1 MRIIVLYEIVV
12 HSGRGQRISAIGFK
26 EEPTL
31 VFEDAG
37 LDQQDTGKRSCDD
50 FQSGLKEGAR
60 TPARTRLKLLR
71 TDDYNPCFVNML
83 RCSVIVVTHNSSAPI
98 EACLR
103 ALASQGCEIVLV
115 DNASQDDTVAR
126 VRALEGELAL
136 HLIAVSRNIGF
147 AGGVNQG
154 VAAAS
159 GSVLL
164 LLNPDAMAEAGA
176 IQAILSAFER
186 FRADAVG
193 GALLDDRGQPA
204 RGFTFRRLP
213 TLSALLCE
221 VLLVNQVWPENP
233 VNRRYRCLDAELT
246 REQEVEQPA
255 GACLAVRREVWDR
268 LHGMD
273 AGFFPV
279 WFEDVDFCARLE
291 ESGAKTVYC
300 PAARFRHSGAHSVGQ
315 LAFRDQQ
322 LFWYG
327 NMLRYAGKH
336 FSTAQVAALRA
347 GIVLGMCARML
358 ASLLGGGPQVV
369 RRSEAVRAYAG
380 AALLAVGIGATH

>member
-1 MRIIVLYEIVV
+1 
-12 HSGRGQRISAIGFK
+12 
-26 EEPTL
+26 
-31 VFEDAG
+31 
-37 LDQQDTGKRSCDD
+37 
-50 FQSGLKEGAR
+50 
-60 TPARTRLKLLR
+60 
-71 TDDYNPCFVNML
+71 ML
-83 RCSVIVVTHNSSAPI
+83 GCSVIVVTHNSSAPI

-103 ALASQGCEIVLV
+103 ALASQGCEIVVV
-115 DNASQDDTVAR
+115 DNASEDDTVAR
-126 VRALEGELAL
+126 VRALAGELTL
-136 HLIAVSRNIGF
+136 QLIAVSRNIGF
-147 AGGVNQG
+147 AGGVNHG

-159 GSVLL
+159 GNVLL

-176 IQAILSAFER
+176 IEAILSAFER
-186 FRADAVG
+186 WGADAVG
-193 GALLDDRGQPA
+193 GALLDDNGQPA

-213 TLSALLCE
+213 TPSALLCE
-221 VLLVNQVWPENP
+221 VLLINQLWPGNP

-246 REQEVEQPA
+246 REQDVQQPA

-315 LAFRDQQ
+315 LAFRDKQR
-322 LFWYG
+322 FWYG

-336 FSTAQVAALRA
+336 FSMAQVAVLRA
-347 GIVLGMCARML
+347 GIVLGVCARMV
-358 ASLLGGGPQVV
+358 ASLVGGGPQVV
-369 RRSEAVRAYAG
+369 RRSEAVRAYA
-380 AALLAVGIGATH
+380 AVALLAVGIGGTN